1 MLELIVYDDIRKKNE
16 LERAMRK
23 PLSGTESLT
32 RTLDMMDFI
41 ISFRKNYVRKKDNI
55 DWIILEMKE
64 QNSSLLKRNKSIS
77 P

>member
-55 DWIILEMKE
+55 DWIILEMK
-64 QNSSLLKRNKSIS
+64 NHDK
-77 P
+77 